1 MYGAA
6 SLVFIMTCWIV
17 GRFVVLFCCPQKL
30 YIYIYIYILYFF
42 IHFGCT
48 NLFLPKVLKVAD
60 GSPAFSSCLFDLLD
74 TRIFEPTGP
83 YHGDPLIMPM
93 VELMLRNAAYS
104 LGHADSDAVG
114 RQLEAGRAWS
124 STNINSDELHVAKW
138 CLWGRFNLNYNW
150 RTIPCPTLM
159 LQHALGI

>member
-6 SLVFIMTCWIV
+6 SLVFIMACWIV
-17 GRFVVLFCCPQKL
+17 GRFVVLFCCHQKL
-30 YIYIYIYILYFF
+30 YIYLFFF

-60 GSPAFSSCLFDLLD
+60 GSPAFSCLFDLLD
-74 TRIFEPTGP
+74 NRIFQPTGP
-83 YHGDPLIMPM
+83 YYGDPLIMPM

-124 STNINSDELHVAKW
+124 STNINSDELHVA
-138 CLWGRFNLNYNW
+138 N
-150 RTIPCPTLM
+150 
-159 LQHALGI
+159 

>member
-1 MYGAA
+1 LNVW
-6 SLVFIMTCWIV
+6 SSFIGIHHGLLDCWTICS
-17 GRFVVLFCCPQKL
+17 FILLPSEIIYLF
-30 YIYIYIYILYFF
+30 IFF

-60 GSPAFSSCLFDLLD
+60 GSPAFSCLFDLLD
-74 TRIFEPTGP
+74 NRIFQPTGP
-83 YHGDPLIMPM
+83 YYGDPLIMPM

-124 STNINSDELHVAKW
+124 STNINSDELHVAK
-138 CLWGRFNLNYNW
+138 
-150 RTIPCPTLM
+150 
-159 LQHALGI
+159 